1 MSSVKN
7 ERRYLPVLKITGL
20 RLRPG
25 EPESALAKKAQ
36 RELGNKEIKGFIV
49 LKKSVDSRKKDDIA
63 MVYTIAVKVPNE
75 QIVLKKC
82 RSKKVSMYMEKIYE
96 FPVRHVR
103 LGKQPVI
110 VGTGPA
116 GLFCGLMLA
125 RAGARP
131 ILIERGYD
139 VDQRTKDVESFW
151 QTGTLNTTS
160 NVQFGEGGAGTFSD
174 GKLNTGVNDLRLKFI
189 LQEFANA
196 GAPREILYD
205 AAPHVGTDYLKTVV
219 KNIRQEIISLGG
231 EVRFGH
237 KMTGIESDGQKITGV
252 RIESDESAYALHTDH
267 LVLAIGHSAR
277 DSFEMLYESGVPM
290 EQKQFAIGVRMEHL
304 QRDITVSQYGAEI
317 AGLPVAS
324 YKLSCHPETGHSA
337 FSFCVCPGGVVVAAA
352 SEEGRVCTNG
362 MSYHARDGKNINGAL
377 LVSVGPEDFGTDHPL
392 GGMYLQ
398 RKLEEACFEAGGGNY
413 FAPCQRVEDFMQGV
427 PSQGHGK
434 ILPTY
439 TPGVKWTDLHTCLPE
454 FITDTLK
461 AAIQELGKKLK
472 GFDDPDALMTAVE
485 ARSSSPVKIPR
496 DATGQSAI
504 FGLYPCGEGAGYAGG
519 IMSAAADGIRI
530 AECICNA
537 I

>member
-1 MSSVKN
+1 M
-7 ERRYLPVLKITGL
+7 LKITGL

-25 EPESALAKKAQ
+25 EPESLLAKKAQ

-63 MVYTIAVKVPNE
+63 LVYTIAVKVPHE
-75 QIVLKKC
+75 AQVLKKC
-82 RSKKVSMYMEKIYE
+82 RSKKVSMYMETVYE
-96 FPVRHVR
+96 FPVQRIR
-103 LGKQPVI
+103 FGKRPVI

-131 ILIERGYD
+131 ILLERGMD
-139 VDQRTKDVESFW
+139 VDARTADVEQFW
-151 QTGTLNTTS
+151 TTGKLNTVS

-174 GKLNTGVNDLRLKFI
+174 GKLNTGVNDPRLKFI
-189 LQEFANA
+189 LQEFANF
-196 GAPREILYD
+196 GAPKDILYE

-219 KNIRQEIISLGG
+219 KNMRNEMLSLGA

-237 KMTGIESDGQKITGV
+237 KLTGLIQSECRITGV
-252 RIESDESAYALHTDH
+252 QVEAEGETYTLETDH
-267 LVLAIGHSAR
+267 LVLATGHSAR
-277 DSFEMLYESGVPM
+277 DTFEMLYASGVPM
-290 EQKQFAIGVRMEHL
+290 EQKQFAMGVRMEHL
-304 QRDITVSQYGAEI
+304 QRDITISQYGAEI
-317 AGLPVAS
+317 AGMPVAS
-324 YKLSCHPETGHSA
+324 YKLSCHPDTGHSA

-398 RKLEEACFEAGGGNY
+398 RQLEEKAFSLGGGDY
-413 FAPCQRVEDFMQGV
+413 SAPAQRVGDFLRGV
-427 PSQGHGK
+427 PSDGPGK
-434 ILPTY
+434 VEPSY
-439 TPGVKWTDLHTCLPE
+439 QPGVKWTDLHECLPGFVTE
-454 FITDTLK
+454 TLEK
-461 AAIQELGKKLK
+461 AIPELGKKLK
-472 GFDDPDALMTAVE
+472 GFDHEDAVMTAIE

-496 DATGQSAI
+496 DGEGQSAI
-504 FGLYPCGEGAGYAGG
+504 RGLFPCGEGAGYAGG

-530 AECICNA
+530 AEAVCNS